1 MIAGGHVYCDFP
13 RCVGSERMDGP
24 TQSILPVDWVEIEVA
39 GMPGKVYFCPACR
52 KKVFHPFVDA
62 VERIHQMATDPRMCE
77 DKMRILKEFLSHY
90 TFITIGRD

>member
-39 GMPGKVYFCPACR
+39 GMPGN
-52 KKVFHPFVDA
+52 VDA

-90 TFITIGRD
+90 IFITIGRD